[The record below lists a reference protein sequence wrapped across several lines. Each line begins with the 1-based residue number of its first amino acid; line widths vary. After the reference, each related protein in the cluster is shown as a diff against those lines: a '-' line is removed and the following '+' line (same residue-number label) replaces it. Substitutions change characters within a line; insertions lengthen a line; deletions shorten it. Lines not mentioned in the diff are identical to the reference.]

1 MKLTVVGFWGGYPAV
16 NSATSGYLV
25 EHENFKLLIDCGS
38 GVLAQLQNYIEVT
51 DLDAVI
57 LSHYHHD
64 HVADIGPLQFARL
77 ISFYMGKSV
86 TQLPIYGHQEDMQGF
101 STLDHKEYTKGIAY
115 DPSKTLEVGPFKI
128 EFLKTIH
135 PVPCYAMKVS
145 TDEGSFVYTADTSYQ
160 ESFIPFTK
168 GADLLIC
175 ECNLYAHQDGK
186 AAGHMNSHDAAKVA
200 QGAEVPQLLLTHLP
214 HFGEVEE
221 LVDEAATIY
230 QGKIDLAHKGFSW
243 ESGKK

>member
-1 MKLTVVGFWGGYPAV
+1 MKLTVVGFWGGYPAK

-38 GVLAQLQNYIEVT
+38 GVLAQLQNYMDVT
-51 DLDAVI
+51 ELDAVI

-77 ISFYMGKSV
+77 ISFYMGKTV
-86 TQLPIYGHQEDMQGF
+86 TQLPIYGHDEDVQGF
-101 STLDHKEYTKGIAY
+101 AALDHKEYTKGIAY
-115 DPSKTLEVGPFKI
+115 DPLKPAQVGPFTI
-128 EFLKTIH
+128 EFLKTTH

-145 TDEGSFVYTADTSYQ
+145 TEEGSFVYTADTSYQ
-160 ESFIPFTK
+160 ESFITFSK

-175 ECNLYAHQDGK
+175 ECNLYAHQNGES
-186 AAGHMNSHDAAKVA
+186 AGHMNSHDAAKIA
-200 QGAEVPQLLLTHLP
+200 ALSDVPELLLTHLP
-214 HFGEVEE
+214 HFGNTLQLVEE
-221 LVDEAATIY
+221 AGTIY
-230 QGKIDLAHKGFSW
+230 KGNITLAHKGFTW

>member
-77 ISFYMGKSV
+77 ISFYMGKTV
-86 TQLPIYGHQEDMQGF
+86 TQLHIYGHQEDMKGF
-101 STLDHKEYTKGIAY
+101 AALDHKEYTKGIAY
-115 DPSKTLEVGPFKI
+115 DPSKALKVGPFTI
-128 EFLKTIH
+128 EFLKTTH

-145 TDEGSFVYTADTSYQ
+145 TEEGSFVYTADTSYQ

-175 ECNLYAHQDGK
+175 ECNLYAHQNGQ

-200 QGAEVPQLLLTHLP
+200 KGAEVPELLLTHLP
-214 HFGEVEE
+214 HFGTVDQLVE
-221 LVDEAATIY
+221 EAATIFK
-230 QGKIDLAHKGFSW
+230 GKIALAHKGYIW
-243 ESGKK
+243 GSGKK